1 MHQNNPMFV
10 LGNYDASILN
20 LGKLRQFL
28 NETCQSLPNNIPI
41 MLNCS
46 IGENSIVPCIQV
58 LADKE
63 SVEFYN
69 F

>member
-1 MHQNNPMFV
+1 MHQNNPIFM
-10 LGNYDASILN
+10 LGNNDASILI

-28 NETCQSLPNNIPI
+28 NETCRSLPNNIPI

-46 IGENSIVPCIQV
+46 VEENFIVPCIQV

>member
-1 MHQNNPMFV
+1 MHQNNPIFM
-10 LGNYDASILN
+10 LGNDDASILN

-28 NETCQSLPNNIPI
+28 NETCQSLPNNTPI

>member
-28 NETCQSLPNNIPI
+28 NETCQSLPNNTPI
-41 MLNCS
+41 TLSCS

>member
-1 MHQNNPMFV
+1 MHQNNPMFI
-10 LGNYDASILN
+10 LGNDDASVLN

-28 NETCQSLPNNIPI
+28 NETCQSLPNNTPI
-41 MLNCS
+41 ILNCS

>member
-1 MHQNNPMFV
+1 MHQNNPIFI
-10 LGNYDASILN
+10 LGNDDASILT

-28 NETCQSLPNNIPI
+28 NETCRSLPNSTPI
-41 MLNCS
+41 TLSCN

>member
-1 MHQNNPMFV
+1 MHQNNPMFI
-10 LGNYDASILN
+10 LGNNDASILT

-28 NETCQSLPNNIPI
+28 NEICQSLPNNTSITFSC
-41 MLNCS
+41 N

-58 LADKE
+58 LVDKE

>member
-1 MHQNNPMFV
+1 MFV
-10 LGNYDASILN
+10 LGNDDASILN

-28 NETCQSLPNNIPI
+28 NEICQSLPNNTPI
-41 MLNCS
+41 MINSC
-46 IGENSIVPCIQV
+46 IGENNIAPCIQV

-63 SVEFYN
+63 SVELYN